1 MTTLLRPL
9 RLAAATL
16 VLALAGGLAP
26 VAQAQPMPGPALFMG
41 GPHHM
46 EHALRAV
53 GATPEQMARVK
64 AILEA
69 ARSDL
74 EAMRGNDRAL
84 HDQARQLFSQPVVDP
99 AAAEALRQKMLARHD
114 QASKRV
120 LQAQLEL
127 SRVLSAEQRGQLMAI
142 AAAMHEGMHD
152 HMHEGMGAEGMHGG
166 HGPDGP
172 EHDWHGHGPQHAASG
187 AMGQ

>member
-1 MTTLLRPL
+1 M
-9 RLAAATL
+9 
-16 VLALAGGLAP
+16 
-26 VAQAQPMPGPALFMG
+26 FMG
-41 GPHHM
+41 GPHHL

-64 AILEA
+64 AILDA
-69 ARSDL
+69 ARTDL
-74 EAMRGNDRAL
+74 QALRGNGRAL
-84 HDQARQLFSQPVVDP
+84 HDQERQLFSQPVVDP
-99 AAAEALRQKMLARHD
+99 AAAEALRQKMLAQHD
-114 QASKRV
+114 QASKRM

-152 HMHEGMGAEGMHGG
+152 RRHGG
-166 HGPDGP
+166 MDGDGMRGEHPHGGPGHDGP

-187 AMGQ
+187 AMAQ